1 MLFFLNV
8 LRLHVS
14 NIDGPKHEVDSS
26 MLRVQQTALYLQQK
40 SFDGQAKA
48 YNQKKVGRVGLHLWL
63 NDSRRRYQFAT
74 ILFSY
79 EKF

>member
-8 LRLHVS
+8 LVLQDS
-14 NIDGPKHEVDSS
+14 NIDGSKGKVDSS

-40 SFDGQAKA
+40 SFDRQAKV
-48 YNQKKVGRVGLHLWL
+48 YNQKKFREAGLHLWL
-63 NDSRRRYQFAT
+63 NDSCRRYQFVT

-79 EKF
+79 KKF

>member
-8 LRLHVS
+8 FGLQDS
-14 NIDGPKHEVDSS
+14 NIDSPKREGASS
-26 MLRVQQTALYLQQK
+26 MLRVRQTALYLQQK

-48 YNQKKVGRVGLHLWL
+48 HNQKKVGGAGLHLWL
-63 NDSRRRYQFAT
+63 NDSRRRYQFIT